1 MLTCHL
7 VMKHPLKLREIGGC
21 KFFVHHMSHL
31 YPWWVSFLYWT
42 LVLLAMKNFNTVMH
56 SAVDIHEPQS
66 GWFKY
71 VSNSSVWWLHL
82 NWDRDRV
89 FSVRFLSML
98 FSVRFLSNSP
108 HTKMDHRI
116 VLQYFGIL
124 YDPFY
129 DTLLS
134 PITYREPWFFIT
146 G

>member
-21 KFFVHHMSHL
+21 KFFVHRMSHL
-31 YPWWVSFLYWT
+31 YPC
-42 LVLLAMKNFNTVMH
+42 
-56 SAVDIHEPQS
+56 AVDIHEPQS

-98 FSVRFLSNSP
+98 LSRTMVFYHRLALEFDIPKIIKICHTRTSRILNTLDMVIVR
-108 HTKMDHRI
+108 
-116 VLQYFGIL
+116 Y
-124 YDPFY
+124 
-129 DTLLS
+129 
-134 PITYREPWFFIT
+134 
-146 G
+146 